1 MSALEQALAAA
12 EAAGIRQQKL
22 QVADLT
28 INVARYGRGRP
39 LLLLHGWPEFWLVW
53 RPIME
58 RLGDSFQLIAPDLR
72 GFGDTGKPTP
82 NPDPTA
88 TADRHAQDMFE
99 LMDKLG
105 LNRFGVVAGDVG
117 AYVAQAM
124 SHQAPER
131 LIGTFYFCTPYPG
144 LGHRYGQPSHLV
156 EVWYQYFQQLPM
168 AAALV
173 GSSREAC
180 RTYFKYFLDH
190 WSGDNPA
197 VFADTLEVYV
207 DNFMKPGNV
216 QGGFDWYLS
225 SGPNRRLWLEG
236 KLPPKPPIGVPTRF
250 LWGKRDPLIPPDW
263 SDRLGEYW
271 LNYSIDFVE
280 SGHFVHA
287 QAPDLAAEEIQAFF
301 DRLTFRSSEA

>member
-28 INVARYGRGRP
+28 MNVARYGRGRP

-58 RLGDSFQLIAPDLR
+58 RLGDLFQLIAPDLR
-72 GFGDTGKPTP
+72 GFGDTKKPTP

-105 LNRFGVVAGDVG
+105 FNRFGVVAGDLG

-180 RTYFKYFLDH
+180 RIYFKHFLDH

-197 VFADTLEVYV
+197 VFANTLEVYV

-287 QAPDLAAEEIQAFF
+287 EVPDLAAKEVRAFC
-301 DRLTFRSSEA
+301 DRLTF